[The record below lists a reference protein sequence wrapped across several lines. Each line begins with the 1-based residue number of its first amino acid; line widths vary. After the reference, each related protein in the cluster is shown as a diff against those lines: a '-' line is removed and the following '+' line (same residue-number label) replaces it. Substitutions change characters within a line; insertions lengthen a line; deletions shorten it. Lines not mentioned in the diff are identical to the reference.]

1 MDRMARMLA
10 WLGNWGHRGDV
21 LVPMHTSPMRL
32 LPVMIALLLFAAACG
47 ADGDITANAEPTPDG
62 QSTPIPQPTVATP
75 PPATPA
81 PPTPAPVPPTPE
93 PEPTET
99 PGASTTTAV
108 PGTETTSD
116 SWEELQAAELAWA
129 RSSILSYEYTLH
141 ESCECD
147 DSATAP
153 RRIRVEGG
161 QVVSVENDG
170 EPSPHAGYSI
180 DDVFRQARTALF
192 NEQLVKMGFA
202 ANGVPTD
209 GIIDVEGA
217 QVDGGFVF
225 DITDFTVVA
234 EGAPVDNEYLDA
246 LTQWRTARIGSY
258 FVGYAPLCFCIP
270 IELDVTVTN
279 GAITNVVAVLSGTN
293 ESTQHPA
300 SDIDEMFVQ
309 LRNAI
314 VGDAHEISVDYD
326 PIYGRPVSFFI
337 DVDEQ
342 IADEEWGVQIFAF
355 EPDVG
360 TADGNVEY
368 PEFCAAVT
376 ELVSIDDNP
385 DTADGARRSLNAMV
399 DMVEAVVANA
409 PAEVEPATRELRSF
423 INAVYDHLE
432 TADWDPQEFDDLDSV
447 IVDSNIDV
455 ELLEG
460 FFTFTDN
467 TCEP

>member
-1 MDRMARMLA
+1 
-10 WLGNWGHRGDV
+10 
-21 LVPMHTSPMRL
+21 MRL
-32 LPVMIALLLFAAACG
+32 LAAMIAVLLFAASCG
-47 ADGDITANAEPTPDG
+47 TDGDLAADAEPTPG
-62 QSTPIPQPTVATP
+62 AQSTPIPRPTVATP
-75 PPATPA
+75 PPTTPA
-81 PPTPAPVPPTPE
+81 ASTPAPVPPTPE
-93 PEPTET
+93 VEPTAT
-99 PGASTTTAV
+99 PGTSTTTAV
-108 PGTETTSD
+108 PGTQTTSG

-153 RRIRVEGG
+153 RRIRVESG

-170 EPSPHAGYSI
+170 EPSPPAGYSI
-180 DDVFRQARTALF
+180 DDLFRQGRTALF
-192 NEQLVKMGFA
+192 NNQLIEIGFA

-234 EGAPVDNEYLDA
+234 EGAPVANEYLDA
-246 LTQWRTARIGSY
+246 LSQWRSARIGSY
-258 FVGYAPLCFCIP
+258 FVGYAPSCFCIP
-270 IELDVTVTN
+270 VELDVTVTN
-279 GAITNVVAVLSGTN
+279 GAITDAVAVLSDSGEAT
-293 ESTQHPA
+293 ERSA
-300 SDIDEMFVQ
+300 VDIDDMFVQ
-309 LRNAI
+309 LRNAM

-342 IADEEWGVQIFAF
+342 INDEEWGVRVFAF
-355 EPDVG
+355 EPDAG
-360 TADGNVEY
+360 TPGATAEY

-385 DTADGARRSLNAMV
+385 DTAEGARRSLNAMV
-399 DMVEAVVANA
+399 DMAEAVVANA
-409 PAEVEPATRELRSF
+409 PVQIEPATRELRSF

-432 TADWDPQEFDDLDSV
+432 AADWDPQGFDELDRV
-447 IVDSNIDV
+447 IVDSGIDV
-455 ELLEG
+455 ELLES